1 MKKASAARGKGA
13 ATRSKSAAARK
24 KPARAA
30 APKARAAAAP
40 AKRAAAP
47 KAPAAIPAQKAR
59 LLTLAAKTRP
69 LAPGDLDAVVAID
82 AVLMGR
88 TRRAYFERRLA
99 AALRQPKLHLQFAA
113 ESEGRLA
120 GYALA
125 RVLEGEFGRTQ
136 PGLRLE
142 VISVARGVQGRG
154 IGWALHATL
163 EEAARK
169 RGLAE
174 LRTATPWR
182 DTAML
187 RFLAATGYAL
197 DSSLVLDSALRD
209 NPLLTR
215 PESIASPSRDKS
227 GDAND
232 WSAPQAN
239 DYEQL
244 ARDAADVRLLTS
256 KDIEDVVRIDR
267 HVTGRDR
274 RAFVQHALD
283 EALRETGVRI
293 SLAARMDG
301 IMAGYVMARA
311 DLGDFGRTEPVAVI
325 DTLGVAPEYA
335 HRGVGHALLQQLF
348 LNLNALR
355 IERVETVVAV
365 QALPLLGFF
374 VDAGFAPAQRLAF
387 VKRLS

>member
-1 MKKASAARGKGA
+1 MNATKKRPAAPAAKKRASAA
-13 ATRSKSAAARK
+13 AARG
-24 KPARAA
+24 P
-30 APKARAAAAP
+30 AAAAKAPP
-40 AKRAAAP
+40 AVSAP
-47 KAPAAIPAQKAR
+47 KGR
-59 LLTLAAKTRP
+59 LLTPAAKTRP
-69 LAPGDLDAVVAID
+69 LAPGDLDAVVSID
-82 AVLMGR
+82 AVLTGR
-88 TRRAYFERRLA
+88 TRRAYFERRLN

-113 ESEGRLA
+113 EAGGKLA
-120 GYALA
+120 GYTLG
-125 RVLEGEFGRTQ
+125 RVLEGEFGRTR

-142 VISVARGVQGRG
+142 VISVARGAQGRG

-174 LRTATPWR
+174 LRTSTPWR
-182 DTAML
+182 DSAML
-187 RFLAATGYAL
+187 SFLAATGYAL
-197 DSSLVLDSALRD
+197 SGALVLDSVLKD
-209 NPLLTR
+209 NLLLTR
-215 PESIASPSRDKS
+215 PESFSSPSRDKT
-227 GDAND
+227 GDPND

-244 ARDAADVRLLTS
+244 SRDIADVHLLTA
-256 KDIEDVVRIDR
+256 KDLDDVVRIDH

-293 SLAARMDG
+293 SLAARIDG
-301 IMAGYVMARA
+301 VMAGYVMARA

-335 HRGVGHALLQQLF
+335 HRGVGHALMQQLF
-348 LNLNALR
+348 LNLDALR

-374 VDAGFAPAQRLAF
+374 LDTGFAPAQRLAF
-387 VKRLS
+387 VKRLA

>member
-1 MKKASAARGKGA
+1 MNAGTVRRAKRVAAQKK
-13 ATRSKSAAARK
+13 RK
-24 KPARAA
+24 PAA
-30 APKARAAAAP
+30 APKG
-40 AKRAAAP
+40 
-47 KAPAAIPAQKAR
+47 R
-59 LLTLAAKTRP
+59 LLTAAARTRP
-69 LAPGDLDAVVAID
+69 LAPADLDAVVAID
-82 AVLMGR
+82 ATLMGR
-88 TRRAYFERRLA
+88 TRRAYYERRLN
-99 AALRQPKLHLQFAA
+99 AALRQPKLHIQFAA
-113 ESEGRLA
+113 ESDGKLL

-125 RVLEGEFGRTQ
+125 RLLEGEFGRTK

-142 VISVARGVQGRG
+142 VISVARGAQGRG
-154 IGWALHATL
+154 IGWALHASL

-187 RFLAATGYAL
+187 RFLAATGYAI
-197 DSSLVLDSALRD
+197 DSALVLDSVLRD
-209 NPLLTR
+209 NPLLAQ
-215 PESIASPSRDKS
+215 PESVASPSRDKA
-227 GDAND
+227 GDPND

-244 ARDAADVRLLTS
+244 ARDVADVRLLTA
-256 KDIEDVVRIDR
+256 KDLDDVVRIDR

-274 RAFVQHALD
+274 RAYVQHALD

-293 SLAARMDG
+293 SLAARLDG

-325 DTLGVAPEYA
+325 DTLGVAPEYT

-365 QALPLLGFF
+365 TALPLLGFF
-374 VDAGFAPAQRLAF
+374 LDAGFAPAQRLAF
-387 VKRLS
+387 VKRLN

>member
-1 MKKASAARGKGA
+1 MNAKKRRPS
-13 ATRSKSAAARK
+13 
-24 KPARAA
+24 
-30 APKARAAAAP
+30 
-40 AKRAAAP
+40 
-47 KAPAAIPAQKAR
+47 APAAKKSR
-59 LLTLAAKTRP
+59 LLSPAAKTRP
-69 LAPGDLDAVVAID
+69 LAPADLDAVVAID
-82 AVLMGR
+82 AALMGR
-88 TRRAYFERRLA
+88 TRRAYFERRLN

-113 ESEGRLA
+113 EVDGKLT
-120 GYALA
+120 GYALG

-142 VISVARGVQGRG
+142 VISVARGAQGRG
-154 IGWALHATL
+154 VGWALHAAL
-163 EEAARK
+163 EAAARK

-182 DTAML
+182 DAAML
-187 RFLAATGYAL
+187 TFLAATGYAL
-197 DSSLVLDSALRD
+197 DSALVLDSALRD

-215 PESIASPSRDKS
+215 PESVASPARDKP
-227 GDAND
+227 GDPND

-239 DYEQL
+239 DFEQL
-244 ARDAADVRLLTS
+244 ARDVADVRLLTA
-256 KDIEDVVRIDR
+256 KDLEDVVRIDR
-267 HVTGRDR
+267 HITGRDR
-274 RAFVQHALD
+274 RAYVQHAMD

-293 SLAARMDG
+293 SLAARLDG
-301 IMAGYVMARA
+301 LMAGYVMARA

-365 QALPLLGFF
+365 QAGELLHFF
-374 VDAGFAPAQRLAF
+374 LGAGFAPAQRLAF